1 MSGVPL
7 AVVQLAGPRPWLSG
21 TVLAGLRNAVLDSSG
36 QRVVTVRTEPG
47 AQPSYPLLAFLRS
60 AGIPWVTPGAEGGL
74 ADGST
79 GATLP
84 EGHTEC
90 QATAIRGSVL
100 HEATGR
106 LRVGEF
112 TAGLLTSC
120 AGVAPELMGTSEPLG
135 TPWDPDELTTWLRE
149 RMPLASMLLAGP
161 GFAGAVTAYRTESG
175 VVEAFDVLVSRDVL
189 VDREIPLK
197 PRRRPGAGPAGRR
210 GGCPGGEC
218 PGAIHRAALRRG
230 GPERDGGGGPLAGT
244 GAPGFG
250 TGPAPGFAGGP
261 GGGRRRGGRAG
272 RRRTFPA
279 PGGALPPGR
288 RVGPGPLPGRAA
300 ADPGRG
306 LAWMLLCPPTL
317 GSWESDLGSETDHS
331 FCLRKGTTGGRRR
344 SSRTSPKPQEHPD

>member
-106 LRVGEF
+106 LRIGEF

-135 TPWDPDELTTWLRE
+135 TPWDPDELTIWLRE

-197 PRRRPGAGPAGRR
+197 
-210 GGCPGGEC
+210 
-218 PGAIHRAALRRG
+218 
-230 GPERDGGGGPLAGT
+230 RDGGRALDLQAAAAAALAANVQELSIERHFGAAGLNVTAGADHLRVPELLVLGPGRHRGLPADPAVAAVAAAGLAGV
-244 GAPGFG
+244 APFQHLVVH
-250 TGPAPGFAGGP
+250 FHQ
-261 GGGRRRGGRAG
+261 GGGWDLGRSLAAQQ
-272 RRRTFPA
+272 RIL
-279 PGGALPPGR
+279 GGA
-288 RVGPGPLPGRAA
+288 
-300 ADPGRG
+300 
-306 LAWMLLCPPTL
+306 
-317 GSWESDLGSETDHS
+317 
-331 FCLRKGTTGGRRR
+331 
-344 SSRTSPKPQEHPD
+344 